1 MSGLFPA
8 GSEGGE
14 EEREGGEVGGR
25 DASVSTVNATR
36 GHPRVAPAVF
46 IRLGDRK
53 RVLPPTDSD
62 SSVVN

>member
-14 EEREGGEVGGR
+14 EERKGGGW
-25 DASVSTVNATR
+25 DASVSTVYATW
-36 GHPRVAPAVF
+36 GHPRVAPAIF

-53 RVLPPTDSD
+53 RVLPPIDSD